1 MSNNKLLIFLED
13 LIEKIKSDTI
23 DHDKK
28 LELLDFYIRYN
39 SNIEPID
46 NDNDIIKYLCM
57 GWYIYNQIE
66 NKPNPIAEN

>member
-39 SNIEPID
+39 SDIEPID

-66 NKPNPIAEN
+66 NTKPSEPEN